1 MLKKIINKIIEGFIK
16 TSGWV
21 SSIIVLLIIIFLFKE
36 ATGLFTKSPLEEG
49 YVLVVNKKNPIDK
62 LSPDQ
67 LKNVFDRDSTSW
79 KTLGGMNAPI
89 EIFTVEDISTFY
101 NDSMIGANMENLPWC
116 INDHIAKTEN
126 VISYFPEKYL
136 PKNFDGKL
144 MHLDNVSVY
153 QFLKNKIW
161 LPSARPVAQVGAMPL
176 IISTL
181 LVSLVAILI
190 ALPIGLAAAIYLAE
204 VADSRIRTF
213 LKPVIELLA
222 GIPSVVYGFFG
233 LVIIVPFIQKIF
245 NLPVGETG
253 LTGSI
258 ILAIMALPTII
269 TVAEDALRTVP
280 KAMKEASLALGA
292 THWQTIY
299 KVMIPY
305 ASSGIT
311 AAAILGIGRAV
322 GETMVALMVTGNA
335 NNFTFS
341 LLKPIRTI
349 PATIA
354 AELGEASYGGLHFKA
369 LFALGCILFLITLMI
384 NVYVEYLSGKKT
396 K

>member
-36 ATGLFTKSPLEEG
+36 ASGLFNKTPLEEG
-49 YVLVVNKKNPIDK
+49 YMLVVNKKNPIDK
-62 LSPDQ
+62 LNPDQ
-67 LKNVFDRDSTSW
+67 LKNIFDRDSTSW
-79 KTLGGMNAPI
+79 KTLGGMNADI

-101 NDSMIGANMENLPWC
+101 NDSMIGENMSNLPWC
-116 INDHIAKTEN
+116 INDHI
-126 VISYFPEKYL
+126 S
-136 PKNFDGKL
+136 
-144 MHLDNVSVY
+144 
-153 QFLKNKIW
+153 
-161 LPSARPVAQVGAMPL
+161 
-176 IISTL
+176 L

-204 VADSRIRTF
+204 VADSRIRTI

-233 LVIIVPFIQKIF
+233 LVIIVPFVQKIF

-269 TVAEDALRTVP
+269 TVAEDALRSVP

-311 AAAILGIGRAV
+311 AAAILGIGRAI

-384 NVYVEYLSGKKT
+384 NIYVEYLSGKKQT